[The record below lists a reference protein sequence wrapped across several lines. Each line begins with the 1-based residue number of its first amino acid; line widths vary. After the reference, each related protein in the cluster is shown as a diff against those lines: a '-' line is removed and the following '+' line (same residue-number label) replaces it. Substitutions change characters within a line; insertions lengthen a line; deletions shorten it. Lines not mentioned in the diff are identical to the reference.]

1 MNNISIDLETY
12 SDQDISSCGVYKY
25 ADSPNFRI
33 LLFAYSVDGSEVQV
47 VDVGCGEQIPKH
59 VLEALSDPTVTKWA
73 YNAAFERVCLSKFL
87 GLPCGTYLNPKGW
100 KCSMVWGA
108 TLGLPLGLGKI
119 GKVLNL
125 EEQKLTVGKKL
136 IKLFCTP
143 DSDGSQVPP
152 GSIPEDWDLFKQYN
166 KRDVETEM
174 AVQKKLS
181 AFPVPEFVWEEYW
194 LDQRINDNGVLIDD
208 ALVKGAI
215 TIDAEIHERLSAKLT
230 ALTGV
235 SNPASVY
242 QLKYYL
248 ESRGV
253 KLPDLG
259 KLAVTECLEGESL
272 PTDVKEVLTLR
283 QQFAKSSVKKYQ
295 AMARSKCSDGRCRGM
310 FQFYGASRTGRW
322 AGRNIQLQ
330 NLPQNHIDDL
340 ESARVAIK
348 TADADF
354 LSMCYDSPLD
364 VLSQCIRT
372 AFVARKGTRFVVADF
387 SAIEARVIA
396 WYAREEWRLKV
407 FAEGGDIYCAA
418 ASAMF
423 HVPVKKHGINGHLRQ
438 KGKVA
443 ELACIAE
450 GQLVET
456 DHGLKPIEKVELSD
470 RVWDGENWV
479 KHEGVIFKGYRE
491 VINYEGFEATPDH
504 MVFIEG
510 KHRPVRFDYAA
521 ASGAHLK
528 KSRAGGQVLRA
539 GRNNLCGE
547 ALEQKLESLPG
558 TRTLSDLRNQKVD
571 RAECTDIG
579 ALKGLPKVLKT
590 TPGPKVAIQEII
602 SGTTAVLEPE
612 GSGISAVR
620 GQRDKVRVS
629 ERYGCGAISNQDL
642 RTSGSQFRAR
652 PHRHEQELCTGQ
664 PSLCDPQPEQQ
675 QQAEHRAV
683 GVGCSIL
690 AVCSDGSLSA
700 TGARI
705 EPRTNYS
712 AGSTSGKKQT
722 QKLERHSRK
731 TRVYDIRNAGPHH
744 RYAVSGKIVHNCG
757 YGGGVGALTAM
768 GALRMGVPES
778 ELQPLVTAWRAS
790 SPHIVEFWWAVD
802 RAVRKAIAGVPNST
816 HALGFH
822 RTGGFLFI
830 TLPSG
835 RRLAYPKPSI
845 RDNRIHYWGT
855 AQAWCEVDSYGPKF
869 VENIVQATSRDLL
882 CNAMRQVGD
891 AKIEMHIH
899 DELVIEA
906 EDDVQLEDICKK
918 MAINPSWAEGL
929 LLRADGYETPFYKKD

>member
-119 GKVLNL
+119 GKVLDL

-479 KHEGVIFKGYRE
+479 RHEGVIFKGYRE
-491 VINYEGFEATPDH
+491 VINYEGLEATPDH

-528 KSRAGGQVLRA
+528 KSRAGG
-539 GRNNLCGE
+539 
-547 ALEQKLESLPG
+547 
-558 TRTLSDLRNQKVD
+558 
-571 RAECTDIG
+571 
-579 ALKGLPKVLKT
+579 
-590 TPGPKVAIQEII
+590 
-602 SGTTAVLEPE
+602 TASP
-612 GSGISAVR
+612 ITNTSAV
-620 GQRDKVRVS
+620 
-629 ERYGCGAISNQDL
+629 
-642 RTSGSQFRAR
+642 
-652 PHRHEQELCTGQ
+652 
-664 PSLCDPQPEQQ
+664 
-675 QQAEHRAV
+675 
-683 GVGCSIL
+683 
-690 AVCSDGSLSA
+690 
-700 TGARI
+700 
-705 EPRTNYS
+705 
-712 AGSTSGKKQT
+712 
-722 QKLERHSRK
+722 K

-768 GALRMGVPES
+768 GALRMGVPEE

-816 HALGFH
+816 HGLGFH

-845 RDNRIHYWGT
+845 RDNRIRYWGT

-882 CNAMRQVGD
+882 CNAMRQVGN

>member
-1 MNNISIDLETY
+1 
-12 SDQDISSCGVYKY
+12 
-25 ADSPNFRI
+25 
-33 LLFAYSVDGSEVQV
+33 
-47 VDVGCGEQIPKH
+47 
-59 VLEALSDPTVTKWA
+59 
-73 YNAAFERVCLSKFL
+73 
-87 GLPCGTYLNPKGW
+87 
-100 KCSMVWGA
+100 MVWGA

-215 TIDAEIHERLSAKLT
+215 TIDAEIHKRLSAKLT

-443 ELACIAE
+443 ELAC
-450 GQLVET
+450 
-456 DHGLKPIEKVELSD
+456 
-470 RVWDGENWV
+470 
-479 KHEGVIFKGYRE
+479 
-491 VINYEGFEATPDH
+491 
-504 MVFIEG
+504 
-510 KHRPVRFDYAA
+510 
-521 ASGAHLK
+521 
-528 KSRAGGQVLRA
+528 
-539 GRNNLCGE
+539 
-547 ALEQKLESLPG
+547 
-558 TRTLSDLRNQKVD
+558 
-571 RAECTDIG
+571 
-579 ALKGLPKVLKT
+579 
-590 TPGPKVAIQEII
+590 
-602 SGTTAVLEPE
+602 
-612 GSGISAVR
+612 
-620 GQRDKVRVS
+620 
-629 ERYGCGAISNQDL
+629 
-642 RTSGSQFRAR
+642 
-652 PHRHEQELCTGQ
+652 
-664 PSLCDPQPEQQ
+664 
-675 QQAEHRAV
+675 
-683 GVGCSIL
+683 
-690 AVCSDGSLSA
+690 
-700 TGARI
+700 
-705 EPRTNYS
+705 
-712 AGSTSGKKQT
+712 
-722 QKLERHSRK
+722 
-731 TRVYDIRNAGPHH
+731 
-744 RYAVSGKIVHNCG
+744 G

-768 GALRMGVPES
+768 GALRMGVPEE

-816 HALGFH
+816 HGLGFH

-882 CNAMRQVGD
+882 CNAMRQIGN

>member
-12 SDQDISSCGVYKY
+12 SDQDIASCGVYKY

-443 ELACIAE
+443 ELAC
-450 GQLVET
+450 
-456 DHGLKPIEKVELSD
+456 
-470 RVWDGENWV
+470 
-479 KHEGVIFKGYRE
+479 
-491 VINYEGFEATPDH
+491 
-504 MVFIEG
+504 
-510 KHRPVRFDYAA
+510 
-521 ASGAHLK
+521 
-528 KSRAGGQVLRA
+528 
-539 GRNNLCGE
+539 
-547 ALEQKLESLPG
+547 
-558 TRTLSDLRNQKVD
+558 
-571 RAECTDIG
+571 
-579 ALKGLPKVLKT
+579 
-590 TPGPKVAIQEII
+590 
-602 SGTTAVLEPE
+602 
-612 GSGISAVR
+612 
-620 GQRDKVRVS
+620 
-629 ERYGCGAISNQDL
+629 
-642 RTSGSQFRAR
+642 
-652 PHRHEQELCTGQ
+652 
-664 PSLCDPQPEQQ
+664 
-675 QQAEHRAV
+675 
-683 GVGCSIL
+683 
-690 AVCSDGSLSA
+690 
-700 TGARI
+700 
-705 EPRTNYS
+705 
-712 AGSTSGKKQT
+712 
-722 QKLERHSRK
+722 
-731 TRVYDIRNAGPHH
+731 
-744 RYAVSGKIVHNCG
+744 G

-768 GALRMGVPES
+768 GALRMGVPEE

-802 RAVRKAIAGVPNST
+802 RAVRKAIEGVPNST
-816 HALGFH
+816 HGLGFH

-882 CNAMRQVGD
+882 CNAMRQVGN

-906 EDDVQLEDICKK
+906 EDDTQLEDICKK
-918 MAINPSWAEGL
+918 MAINPSWAEDL